1 MTDSSPNPPDRTSEL
16 TANETCSKY
25 VELWR
30 QTVEVQQHFND
41 LEWRIRGLALTAA
54 TFALGAS
61 AVAAKDGT
69 EFYGISLGSGILL
82 AGVVLWIGFFFV
94 DRYWYH
100 PLLIGSVKHGEKLE
114 VELQSYLPAA
124 GLTKAI
130 TESSHIRPPKGL
142 GWLAQKNE
150 DGTLRSDEK
159 LRIFYWIGGA
169 TLIIAAL
176 LLQLAA
182 CSSSNKTTPQEPER
196 VIEVIK
202 PSESTFAPPTTTPG
216 STTSVAPAPPTTVTI
231 TETIATTNES
241 SDAAEPPTTSQ
252 P

>member
-1 MTDSSPNPPDRTSEL
+1 MTDSSSSNQPHQTSDL
-16 TANETCSKY
+16 TADARCSKY
-25 VELWR
+25 VDLWK

-69 EFYGISLGSGILL
+69 EFYGVSLGSGILL
-82 AGVVLWIGFFFV
+82 AGVVLWMGFFFV

-114 VELQSYLPAA
+114 VELQNYLPAA

-130 TESSHIRPPKGL
+130 TESSHIKPPKGL
-142 GWLAQKNE
+142 GWLSQKNG
-150 DGTLRSDEK
+150 DGTLRSEEK
-159 LRIFYWIGGA
+159 LRIFYWIGA
-169 TLIIAAL
+169 TTLILAAL

-182 CSSSNKTTPQEPER
+182 CSSSDNTPPKPER
-196 VIEVIK
+196 VIEVIR
-202 PSESTFAPPTTTPG
+202 PSESTIAPQTTTTG
-216 STTSVAPAPPTTVTI
+216 STPSVAPAPPTTITI
-231 TETIATTNES
+231 TETVTTTNKS
-241 SDAAEPPTTSQ
+241 SDAPASPPTPHS
-252 P
+252 